1 MIYLSTRTSYSGSH
15 STLNAAERMER
26 RAEASYYFAPLDFRS
41 ASIRHDTVKSTPFG
55 LSNRGV
61 YRISEVVVR
70 MGCTIPRGYF
80 YPVVG
85 LFSPGRIRSAVQ
97 PVNSAQG
104 YIYGTWLD
112 RGFSQESRQERGYGD
127 DLRCDAL
134 DGRWERQ

>member
-70 MGCTIPRGYF
+70 MGCTIPRGYY

-85 LFSPGRIRSAVQ
+85 FIFPWEDPLGSSASKQRPGVHLWNVVRSGV
-97 PVNSAQG
+97 
-104 YIYGTWLD
+104 
-112 RGFSQESRQERGYGD
+112 
-127 DLRCDAL
+127 
-134 DGRWERQ
+134 